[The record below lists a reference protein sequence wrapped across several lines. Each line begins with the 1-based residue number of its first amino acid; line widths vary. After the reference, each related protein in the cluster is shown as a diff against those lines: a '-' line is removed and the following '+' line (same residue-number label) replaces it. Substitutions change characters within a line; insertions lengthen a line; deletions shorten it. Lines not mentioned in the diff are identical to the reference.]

1 MPAWVWI
8 AGGLALLILE
18 LALIDAQFFLVFIG
32 LAAIVTGLAHVAGV
46 PLPPSGDLALFAVL
60 AVVLS
65 VFFRAK
71 VYRKLRPNLPDM
83 GNGYSGGTAHVTAD
97 LAPGAEGPVEHRGST
112 WTARNVGSTVLSAG
126 TTARIERVEGILLL
140 VRGD

>member
-1 MPAWVWI
+1 MPVWVWI

-32 LAAIVTGLAHVAGV
+32 LAAIATGLAQLAGLA
-46 PLPPSGDLALFAVL
+46 LPPAGELALFAVL

-71 VYRKLRPNLPDM
+71 VYRMLRPNIPDM
-83 GNGYSGGTAHVTAD
+83 GNGYAGGTAQVTVD
-97 LAPGAEGPVEHRGST
+97 LAPGADGPAEHRGST
-112 WTARNVGSTVLSAG
+112 WTARNVGTTALPAG
-126 TTARIERVEGILLL
+126 THARIERVEGILLL